1 MRNLIKIC
9 IRVILFPIALI
20 IYTLSP
26 ISFMLS
32 IISMYIYS
40 MVVAFKISNFPFSLK
55 CYPRI
60 KVVIRG
66 GVINIGKNSVIDK
79 STTLYCVN
87 RTEKK
92 PCLRIGAD
100 ANIGELNHITCVNS
114 ICIGNGFLSGKMVTI
129 TDNSHGGGTYEELD
143 VAPYDRAIYSKNG
156 VVIGNNVWLGD
167 KVTVL
172 PGVKIGD
179 NVIVGANSVVSKD
192 IPDGVIAAGV
202 PAKVIKKI
210 ENE

>member
-1 MRNLIKIC
+1 
-9 IRVILFPIALI
+9 
-20 IYTLSP
+20 
-26 ISFMLS
+26 
-32 IISMYIYS
+32 
-40 MVVAFKISNFPFSLK
+40 MVVAFKISNEPFSIK
-55 CYPRI
+55 CYPRV

-66 GVINIGKNSVIDK
+66 GEVNIGKNSVVDK
-79 STTLYCVN
+79 FTTLYCVN
-87 RTEKK
+87 RTGRK
-92 PCLRIGAD
+92 PNLKIGD
-100 ANIGELNHITCVNS
+100 GANIGELNHITCVNS
-114 ICIGNGFLSGKMVTI
+114 ICIGDGFLSGKMVTI
-129 TDNSHGGGTYEELD
+129 TDNSHGCGTYEELD
-143 VAPYDRAIYSKNG
+143 VAPYDRVIYSKKG